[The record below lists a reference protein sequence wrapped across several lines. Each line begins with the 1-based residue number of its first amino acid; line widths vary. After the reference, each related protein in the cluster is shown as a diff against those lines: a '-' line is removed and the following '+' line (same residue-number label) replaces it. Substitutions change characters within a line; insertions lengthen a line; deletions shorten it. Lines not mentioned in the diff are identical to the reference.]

1 MKKYE
6 KKPWNDTECRILS
19 EYYYTTTLEN
29 LRALLPGRTLQSI
42 RGKVFTLKR
51 KGYHFKYASKSTE

>member
-1 MKKYE
+1 
-6 KKPWNDTECRILS
+6 
-19 EYYYTTTLEN
+19 